1 MKIEEQITTAALAAV
16 KELYGADVPTQMI
29 QLQKTKANFEGNLTL
44 VTFPLLKTS
53 RKNPEETAK
62 EIGTYLKDNCNA
74 ISDYNVVKGFLNLVI
89 APAAW
94 IGLLND
100 IHANEKFGEKQVT
113 ADSPLVMVE
122 YSSPNTNKPLHLG
135 HVRNNLLGWSLSKIM
150 EANGYK
156 VVKTNI
162 VNDRG
167 IHICKSM
174 LAWQKWGN
182 GITPEQAGKKGDHLI
197 GDFYVAFD
205 KHYRE
210 ELATLTAQFQQE
222 GLDEEAAKA
231 KAEQES
237 PLMKEA
243 HDMLVKWEAN
253 DPEVRALWK
262 MMNDW
267 VYAGFDE
274 TYKALGVGFDKI
286 YYESNT
292 YLEGK
297 KKVEEGLA
305 KGLFIR
311 KEDNSVWADLTSE
324 GLDQKLLL
332 RSDGTSVY
340 MTQDIGTADMRFKDF
355 PIDKM
360 IYVVGNEQNYHFQV
374 LSILLDRL
382 GFKWG
387 KDLVHFSYG
396 MVELPN
402 GKMKSREGTVVDA
415 DDLVASMI
423 QNARTLSE
431 DKVNK
436 LEDITEEEKNNIA
449 RIVGMGALKY
459 FILKVD
465 ARKNMLFNPEESI
478 DFNGNTGPFIQYT
491 YARIRSILR
500 KANAQGINIPAS
512 VEDNAPLN
520 EKEIALIQK
529 MNDFGAAVAQAG
541 VDYSPSGIANYCYE
555 LTKEFN
561 QFYHDYSILNAD
573 TEAEKT
579 TRLVLAQNVA
589 KVIKNGM
596 EFLGIEVPE
605 RM

>member
-1 MKIEEQITTAALAAV
+1 MTIEQQIITTAQQAV
-16 KELYGADVPTQMI
+16 KTLYGQEVPEKMV
-29 QLQKTKANFEGNLTL
+29 QLQKTKREFEGNLTL
-44 VTFPLLKTS
+44 VVFPFLKIS
-53 RKNPEETAK
+53 RKKPEDTAQDLGEYIK
-62 EIGTYLKDNCNA
+62 QNCDA
-74 ISDYNVVKGFLNLVI
+74 IADFNVVKGFLNLVI
-89 APAAW
+89 DSKAW
-94 IGLLND
+94 IGLLNEM
-100 IHANEKFGEKQVT
+100 NSNPKFGEKPVT
-113 ADSPLVMVE
+113 ENSPLVMIE

-135 HVRNNLLGWSLSKIM
+135 HVRNNLLGWSLAQIM
-150 EANGYK
+150 EANGNR
-156 VVKTNI
+156 VIKTNI

-174 LAWQKWGN
+174 LAWLKFGN
-182 GITPEQAGKKGDHLI
+182 GETPETSGKKGDHLI
-197 GDFYVAFD
+197 GDYYVAFD

-210 ELATLTAQFQQE
+210 EVAELKAKYVAE
-222 GLDEEAAKA
+222 GMDEEAATEKA
-231 KAEQES
+231 KAEA
-237 PLMKEA
+237 PLIKEA
-243 HDMLVKWEAN
+243 HEMLVKWENN

-262 MMNDW
+262 KMNDW

-292 YLEGK
+292 YLVGK

-305 KGLFIR
+305 KGLFFR
-311 KEDNSVWADLTSE
+311 KPDNSVWADLTDE

-332 RSDGTSVY
+332 RADGTSVY
-340 MTQDIGTADMRFKDF
+340 MTQDIGTAEMRFADY

-387 KDLVHFSYG
+387 KELVHFSYG

-415 DDLVASMI
+415 DELIEAMVDDALK
-423 QNARTLSE
+423 TSE
-431 DKVNK
+431 ELGKFKDMS
-436 LEDITEEEKNNIA
+436 EEERREIA
-449 RIVGMGALKY
+449 RVVGLGALKY

-500 KANAQGINIPAS
+500 KAEAEGIVIPVSLEA
-512 VEDNAPLN
+512 NMPLN
-520 EKEIALIQK
+520 EKEIELIQK
-529 MNDFGAAVAQAG
+529 IGEFGAAVEQAG
-541 VDYSPSGIANYCYE
+541 KDYSPSGIANYCYE
-555 LTKEFN
+555 LTKAFN
-561 QFYHDYSILNAD
+561 QFYHDYSILGAD
-573 TEAEKT
+573 TKEEKLV
-579 TRLVLAQNVA
+579 RLVLAANVA
-589 KVIKNGM
+589 KTLRNGM
-596 EFLGIEVPE
+596 ALLGIEVPE

>member
-1 MKIEEQITTAALAAV
+1 MTIEQQIINAALAAV
-16 KELYGADVPTQMI
+16 KELYGQEVAEKMV
-29 QLQKTKANFEGNLTL
+29 QLQKTKKEFEGNLTL
-44 VTFPLLKTS
+44 VVFPFLKIS
-53 RKNPEETAK
+53 RKKPDETAR
-62 EIGTYLKDNCNA
+62 EIGEYIKQNCEAIADFNA
-74 ISDYNVVKGFLNLVI
+74 VGGFLNLVI
-89 APAAW
+89 DKKAW
-94 IGLLND
+94 LALLNEMNL
-100 IHANEKFGEKQVT
+100 NEKFGEKPVT
-113 ADSPLVMVE
+113 EASPLVMIE

-135 HVRNNLLGWSLSKIM
+135 HVRNNLLGWSLAQIM
-150 EANGYK
+150 EANGNR

-174 LAWQKWGN
+174 LAWQKFGN
-182 GITPEQAGKKGDHLI
+182 GETPETSGKKGDHLI
-197 GDFYVAFD
+197 GDYYVAFD
-205 KHYRE
+205 KHYRAE
-210 ELATLTAQFQQE
+210 VAELKAKYVAD
-222 GLDEEAAKA
+222 GMDEEQAEKKA
-231 KAEQES
+231 KEES
-237 PLMKEA
+237 PLIKEA
-243 HDMLVKWEAN
+243 HEMLVKWEQN

-262 MMNDW
+262 KMNDW

-292 YLEGK
+292 YLVGK

-305 KGLFIR
+305 KGLFFR
-311 KEDNSVWADLTSE
+311 KDDNSVWADLTNE

-340 MTQDIGTADMRFKDF
+340 MTQDIGTAEMRFNDF

-387 KDLVHFSYG
+387 KELVHFSYG

-415 DDLVASMI
+415 DDLIAAMVADAK
-423 QNARTLSE
+423 QTSE
-431 DKVNK
+431 ELGKFKDMS
-436 LEDITEEEKNNIA
+436 EEERNEIA
-449 RIVGMGALKY
+449 RIVGLGALKY

-500 KANAQGINIPAS
+500 KAQAEGISIPATLA
-512 VEDNAPLN
+512 DTMPLN
-520 EKEIALIQK
+520 EKEIELIQK
-529 MNDFGAAVAQAG
+529 LNEFGAAVEQAG
-541 VDYSPSGIANYCYE
+541 KDYSPSGIANYCYE
-555 LTKEFN
+555 LTKAFN
-561 QFYHDYSILNAD
+561 QFYHDYSILGAD
-573 TEAEKT
+573 TEEEKVV
-579 TRLVLAQNVA
+579 RLVLAQNVG
-589 KVIKNGM
+589 KTLKNGM
-596 EFLGIEVPE
+596 ALLGIEVPE

>member
-1 MKIEEQITTAALAAV
+1 MNIEQTISLKAQEAV
-16 KELYGADVPTQMI
+16 KALYGQDVPESMV
-29 QLQKTKANFEGNLTL
+29 QLQKTKREFEGSLTL
-44 VTFPLLKTS
+44 VVFPFLKIS
-53 RKNPEETAK
+53 RKKPEDTAQ
-62 EIGTYLKDNCNA
+62 EIGQWLQEHCDA
-74 ISDYNVVKGFLNLVI
+74 VERFNVVKGFLNIVV
-89 APAAW
+89 AQKAW
-94 IGLLND
+94 VSLLNAINAD
-100 IHANEKFGEKQVT
+100 PTYGEKKATDQ
-113 ADSPLVMVE
+113 SPLVMIE

-135 HVRNNLLGWSLSKIM
+135 HVRNNLLGWSLAKIM
-150 EANGYK
+150 EANGNR

-174 LAWQKWGN
+174 LAWQKGGN
-182 GITPEQAGKKGDHLI
+182 GETPETSGKKGDHLI
-197 GDFYVAFD
+197 GDYYVAFD

-210 ELATLTAQFQQE
+210 EVKTLKARFVAE
-222 GLDEEAAKA
+222 GMADEAAEEKA
-231 KAEQES
+231 KAES

-243 HDMLVKWEAN
+243 HEMLVKWENN
-253 DPEVRALWK
+253 DPEVRALWTK
-262 MMNDW
+262 MNDW
-267 VYAGFDE
+267 VYAGFDQ

-292 YLEGK
+292 YLVGK

-305 KGLFIR
+305 KGLFFR
-311 KEDNSVWADLTSE
+311 KDDNSVWADLTNE

-332 RSDGTSVY
+332 RADGTSVY
-340 MTQDIGTADMRFKDF
+340 MTQDIGTAEMRFADF
-355 PIDKM
+355 AIDKM

-387 KDLVHFSYG
+387 KELVHFSYG

-415 DDLVASMI
+415 DDLIDAMVNDALK
-423 QNARTLSE
+423 TSE
-431 DKVNK
+431 ELGKFKDMSDD
-436 LEDITEEEKNNIA
+436 ERREIA
-449 RIVGMGALKY
+449 RIVGLGALKY

-500 KANAQGINIPAS
+500 KAEAEGIVLPTTLA
-512 VEDNAPLN
+512 DNMPLN
-520 EKEIALIQK
+520 DKEKDLVQK
-529 MNDFGAAVAQAG
+529 MNDFGAAVEQAG
-541 VDYSPSGIANYCYE
+541 KDYSPSGIANYCYE

-561 QFYHDYSILNAD
+561 QFYHDYSILGAD
-573 TEAEKT
+573 TQDEKIV
-579 TRLVLAQNVA
+579 RLVIAANVG
-589 KVIKNGM
+589 KTLKNGM
-596 EFLGIEVPE
+596 ALLGIEVPE

>member
-1 MKIEEQITTAALAAV
+1 MMIEQQLMAAARQAV
-16 KELYGADVPTQMI
+16 KELYGQEVPEKMV
-29 QLQKTKANFEGNLTL
+29 QLQKTRSEFEGNLTL
-44 VTFPLLKTS
+44 VVFPFVKMA
-53 RKNPEETAK
+53 RKNPEQTGQELGQYMVDHCKAV
-62 EIGTYLKDNCNA
+62 
-74 ISDYNVVKGFLNLVI
+74 SRFNVVKGFLNLTI
-89 APAAW
+89 SDEAW
-94 IGLLND
+94 LQLL
-100 IHANEKFGEKQVT
+100 ANIDATPHYGEKA
-113 ADSPLVMVE
+113 ADEQSALVMIE

-135 HVRNNLLGWSLSKIM
+135 HVRNNLLGWSLAQIM
-150 EANGYK
+150 QANGYR

-182 GITPEQAGKKGDHLI
+182 GETPESSGKKGDHLI
-197 GDFYVAFD
+197 GDYYVAFD

-210 ELATLTAQFQQE
+210 EVKQLMAQ
-222 GLDEEAAKA
+222 GMDEEQAK
-231 KAEQES
+231 QEA
-237 PLMKEA
+237 PLIKEA
-243 HDMLVKWEAN
+243 HAMLVKWEQGDA
-253 DPEVRALWK
+253 EVRALWEK
-262 MMNDW
+262 MNSW

-274 TYKALGVGFDKI
+274 TYRKMGVSFDKI
-286 YYESNT
+286 YYESQT
-292 YLEGK
+292 YLKGK
-297 KKVEEGLA
+297 AKVEEGLA
-305 KGLFIR
+305 KGLFER
-311 KEDNSVWADLTSE
+311 HDDGSVWADLTNE

-340 MTQDIGTADMRFKDF
+340 MTQDIGTAEMRYEDY

-387 KDLVHFSYG
+387 KELTHFSYG

-415 DDLVASMI
+415 DDLMELMVSDAYKTSME
-423 QNARTLSE
+423 LGKF
-431 DKVNK
+431 D
-436 LEDITEEEKNNIA
+436 DMTEEERQDIA

-500 KANAQGINIPAS
+500 K
-512 VEDNAPLN
+512 VTKAPEGKTLPTIALA
-520 EKEIALIQK
+520 EKEVELIQK
-529 MNDFGAAVAQAG
+529 MSEYGAAVQQAG
-541 VDYSPSGIANYCYE
+541 KDYSPSGIANYCYE
-555 LTKEFN
+555 LTKVFN
-561 QFYHDYSILNAD
+561 QFYHDYSILNEPD
-573 TEAEKT
+573 MQKRE
-579 TRLVLAQNVA
+579 TRLIIARNVA
-589 KVIKNGM
+589 KILKNGM
-596 EFLGIEVPE
+596 SLLGIEVPE

>member
-1 MKIEEQITTAALAAV
+1 MTIEQQIITSAQAAV
-16 KELYGADVPTQMI
+16 KELYGQEVPENLV
-29 QLQKTKANFEGNLTL
+29 QLQKTRSGFEGNLTL
-44 VTFPLLKTS
+44 VVFPFLKIS
-53 RKNPEETAK
+53 HKKPEDTAQDLGAYIK
-62 EIGTYLKDNCNA
+62 ENCEA
-74 ISDYNVVKGFLNLVI
+74 IADFNVVKGFLNLVI
-89 APAAW
+89 DKKAW
-94 IGLLND
+94 LSLLNEMNQ
-100 IHANEKFGEKQVT
+100 NEKFGEKPVT
-113 ADSPLVMVE
+113 ENSPLVMIE

-135 HVRNNLLGWSLSKIM
+135 HVRNNLLGWSLAQIM
-150 EANGYK
+150 EANGNK

-174 LAWQKWGN
+174 LAWLKYGN
-182 GITPEQAGKKGDHLI
+182 GETPETSGKKGDHLI
-197 GDFYVAFD
+197 GDYYVAFD

-210 ELATLTAQFQQE
+210 EVKELKAKYMAE
-222 GLDEEAAKA
+222 GMDEESAEKKA
-231 KAEQES
+231 KEES
-237 PLMKEA
+237 PLIKEA
-243 HDMLVKWEAN
+243 HEMLVKWEQN

-262 MMNDW
+262 KMNDW

-292 YLEGK
+292 YLVGK

-305 KGLFIR
+305 KGLFFR
-311 KEDNSVWADLTSE
+311 KDDNSVWADLTGE

-340 MTQDIGTADMRFKDF
+340 MTQDIGTAEMRFNDF

-387 KDLVHFSYG
+387 KELVHFSYG

-402 GKMKSREGTVVDA
+402 GKMKSREGPVVDA
-415 DDLVASMI
+415 DDLIAAMI
-423 QNARTLSE
+423 ADAKQTSE
-431 DKVNK
+431 ELGKFKDMS
-436 LEDITEEEKNNIA
+436 EEERNEIA
-449 RIVGMGALKY
+449 RVVGLGALKY

-500 KANAQGINIPAS
+500 KAAAEGITVPATLS
-512 VEDNAPLN
+512 AEMPLN
-520 EKEIALIQK
+520 EKEIELIQK
-529 MNDFGAAVAQAG
+529 LNEFGAAVEQAG
-541 VDYSPSGIANYCYE
+541 KDYSPSGIANYCYE
-555 LTKEFN
+555 LTKAFN
-561 QFYHDYSILNAD
+561 QFYHDYSILGAD
-573 TEAEKT
+573 TEDEKVV
-579 TRLVLAQNVA
+579 RLVLAQNVG
-589 KVIKNGM
+589 KTLKNGM
-596 EFLGIEVPE
+596 ALLGIEVPE